1 MRLFVALDL
10 PDEVR
15 RLLAGVMEQLQPK
28 YRAARWVRP
37 ESMHL
42 TLKFIG
48 HAIADGDTQKLA
60 DLRATLATVRS
71 DRPVELHYRGIGFF
85 PNSRRPRVIWCGV
98 VASPNLSKIAA
109 DIETALVPL
118 GIAREERSFVP
129 HLTLA
134 RIESPKGTEPLVR
147 AAEELQSSDF
157 GSAAETRFLLFESR
171 LKPSGLEYKKV
182 DAFQF
187 AKGSE

>member
-15 RLLAGVMEQLQPK
+15 RSLADVIEQLQPK
-28 YRAARWVRP
+28 FRAARWVRP
-37 ESMHL
+37 EAMHL

-48 HAIADGDTQKLA
+48 HAIADADAQKLS
-60 DLRATLATVRS
+60 DLRTALATVRS
-71 DRPVELHYRGIGFF
+71 DRAVELRYRGIGFF

-98 VASPNLSKIAA
+98 EASANLAQIAA
-109 DIETALVPL
+109 DIETAIEPL
-118 GIAREERSFVP
+118 SIPREERTFVP

-147 AAEELQSSDF
+147 AAEQLQSAEF
-157 GSAAETRFLLFESR
+157 GSSTETQFYLFESKT
-171 LKPSGLEYKKV
+171 KPSGAEYKKI
-182 DAFQF
+182 DAFPF

>member
-1 MRLFVALDL
+1 VRLFVALGL

-15 RLLAGVMEQLQPK
+15 RSLADVIKQL
-28 YRAARWVRP
+28 RSNFRTARWVRA

-48 HAIADGDTQKLA
+48 HAIADGETQKLS
-60 DLRATLATVRS
+60 DLRTALATVRS
-71 DRPVELHYRGIGFF
+71 DQPVELRYCGIGFF

-98 VASPNLSKIAA
+98 EASANLAQIAG
-109 DIETALVPL
+109 DIETAIEPL
-118 GIAREERSFVP
+118 GIPREERAFAP

-147 AAEELQSSDF
+147 AAEPLQSAEF
-157 GSAAETRFLLFESR
+157 GSSTETQFYLFESKT
-171 LKPSGLEYKKV
+171 KPSGAEYRKI
-182 DAFQF
+182 DAFPF
-187 AKGSE
+187 AKGIE